1 MSRLLNFICELLEYF
16 GISSDLQLFQQWQS
30 KPYGQTRSIVRRIGS
45 LLPLNHWPRVCFQ
58 LLEGLNVADS
68 CNYSCKPTVPSLAD
82 VLWIADD
89 DGEAFTRF
97 RNEVRPPKAE
107 QVISLKQERC
117 TPMMLLNYP
126 KNGNNTSNENALNK
140 ISQLEDELSRLRSQI
155 AMLITLQDQRSGT
168 PGNALPPPPP
178 PPPPP
183 LPMSTAKNSAASSS
197 NLGEE
202 SQAMKSNP
210 GHVTIKS
217 KLTEN
222 LPNPFNM
229 MDVLKDMQNVKLKVV
244 ARSPGG
250 TPMRK
255 KPAIKTLV
263 SDPAALIADALKRK
277 FSHRYMND
285 SSDYENEPFDFS
297 PLSSPETSKGTGM
310 EFLQKKERLE
320 WLQKVEDL
328 TPFQLRVL
336 GFALYQGAY
345 STLFLVFLLPAH
357 VTNCNQDKV
366 FAFEEEKAR
375 TGETT
380 SQKFEH
386 GEIPHTI
393 ERTSELL

>member
-16 GISSDLQLFQQWQS
+16 GISSDLQLFQQWQN

-58 LLEGLNVADS
+58 LLEGLHVADS
-68 CNYSCKPTVPSLAD
+68 CNNSYKPTVLSLAD
-82 VLWIADD
+82 IPWIADD
-89 DGEAFTRF
+89 EGETCTRF

-117 TPMMLLNYP
+117 TPMMSLNYP

-168 PGNALPPPPP
+168 PAISIPPPKLTSTPFGALCDPLGNALPPPPP

-183 LPMSTAKNSAASSS
+183 LPMSIAKNSAASAS

-210 GHVTIKS
+210 SHVTIKS

-222 LPNPFNM
+222 LPNPFKM

-255 KPAIKTLV
+255 KPAIKTPV

-297 PLSSPETSKGTGM
+297 PLSSPETSKSVQHD
-310 EFLQKKERLE
+310 LKPKKQNILKTHQI
-320 WLQKVEDL
+320 L
-328 TPFQLRVL
+328 
-336 GFALYQGAY
+336 
-345 STLFLVFLLPAH
+345 
-357 VTNCNQDKV
+357 
-366 FAFEEEKAR
+366 
-375 TGETT
+375 
-380 SQKFEH
+380 
-386 GEIPHTI
+386 
-393 ERTSELL
+393 